1 MRKLVIVLAAAA
13 LSLPG
18 GLAMAKPSAAE
29 KGEAQLQ
36 EMIDGRVAGEPTRC
50 LAVSGR
56 DNLKVIDRTAVVF
69 EAGDTIYVG
78 RPLNAD
84 HLRRGNTLTLSR
96 QSGAS
101 LCATDTIV
109 AVNLESRARTQV
121 LLTEFVPYTK
131 AQS

>member
-1 MRKLVIVLAAAA
+1 MRRLVIVLAATA

-18 GLAMAKPSAAE
+18 GLAMAKPSAAGE
-29 KGEAQLQ
+29 GEAQLQ
-36 EMIDGRVAGEPTRC
+36 EMIAGRVAGEPTHC
-50 LAVSGR
+50 LTVTGK

-69 EAGDTIYVG
+69 EVGDTIYVG
-78 RPLNAD
+78 RPLNPD
-84 HLRRGNTLTLSR
+84 HLRRDNTLTLSR

-109 AVNLESRARTQV
+109 AVNLDSRARTQV
-121 LLTEFVPYTK
+121 LLREFVPYTK